1 MTQPIRIV
9 AAVAAAFVILLAFAQ
24 PNGVAPAPA
33 YAAKKTPTPTATAI
47 PTPAGTPPSV
57 PPGNRAGLRASN
69 YGITPFPSPSWWTSS
84 ITSMASRFASTTPE
98 QIAVVVEVAGGG
110 GRQNCWAHFP
120 QPATGTY
127 PNVNWDDIDLFES
140 TFDAFD
146 TAGIKVWL
154 QVEPARCDVPMLIDL
169 LYQQYGHHPSVI
181 GFGVDVEWYRKDVSR
196 TGKAVTDQ
204 EAMEWVARTRLR
216 DPDGLV
222 FLKHWLIEKMPPTAR
237 QWLVFIDDSQG
248 HGSLSAMVDEFRAWG
263 QAFSTAPVGF
273 QFGYQSDKAWWQDL
287 PDPPY
292 DIGVALLGAI
302 PNTRDLV
309 WVDFTAYDIW
319 PPE

>member
-9 AAVAAAFVILLAFAQ
+9 AAVAAALVILLAFAQ
-24 PNGVAPAPA
+24 PNGGAPPA
-33 YAAKKTPTPTATAI
+33 FAAKKTPTPTAS
-47 PTPAGTPPSV
+47 PTPAGTPLPPP
-57 PPGNRAGLRASN
+57 PPGLRAGLRASN
-69 YGITPFPSPSWWTSS
+69 YGITPFPSPTWWTSS
-84 ITSMASRFASTTPE
+84 INSMASRFSNATPE

-127 PNVNWDDIDLFES
+127 PNVNWDDTDLFES

-146 TAGIKVWL
+146 ASGIKVWL

-181 GFGVDVEWYRKDVSR
+181 GFGVDVEWYRKDLSR
-196 TGKAVTDQ
+196 TGKAVTDA
-204 EAMEWVARTRLR
+204 EASLWVSRTR
-216 DPDGLV
+216 GHGSSQLV
-222 FLKHWLIEKMPPTAR
+222 FLKHWLIEKMPPTWR
-237 QWLVFIDDSQG
+237 EGLVFIDDSQG
-248 HGSLSAMVDEFRAWG
+248 HGSLSAMVSEFSAWG
-263 QAFSTAPVGF
+263 QAFPSSPVGF
-273 QFGYQSDKAWWQDL
+273 QYGYQSDSAWWKNLQ
-287 PDPPY
+287 DPPR
-292 DIGVALLGAI
+292 DIGNALLQAV